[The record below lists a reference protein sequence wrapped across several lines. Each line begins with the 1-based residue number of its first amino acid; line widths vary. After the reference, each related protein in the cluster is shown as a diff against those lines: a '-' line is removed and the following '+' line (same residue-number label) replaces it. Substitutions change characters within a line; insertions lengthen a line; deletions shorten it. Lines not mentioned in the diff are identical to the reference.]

1 LGWRSRF
8 WRALSYRMVVRV
20 RVTGGDLDIPEVDA
34 GVEHGRD
41 RGVAEHMG
49 CALAIR
55 MPALPASWCKAA
67 GGRVPVHPGAA
78 AVEQDR
84 PAHAGSGRPV
94 DGPADRWRQRDQDDL
109 GALAAHTEDPVAVL
123 LAGSAMSAP
132 VASKIRRPSRPSMA
146 ISAKSYGSGDSRAAV
161 SSASNCRW
169 VNPRWVIRQG
179 RWGRRTCSAGECSR
193 ISSRTQVR

>member
-1 LGWRSRF
+1 
-8 WRALSYRMVVRV
+8 MVVRV

-55 MPALPASWCKAA
+55 MPALPASWCRRPVAA
-67 GGRVPVHPGAA
+67 CRSIRAPRLLSRIGPRMR
-78 AVEQDR
+78 D
-84 PAHAGSGRPV
+84 PV

-123 LAGSAMSAP
+123 LAEVGDVRAGGLEDPQAQQTEHGHQREI
-132 VASKIRRPSRPSMA
+132 VRVRRFSCCGEQRLELQVGEPQV
-146 ISAKSYGSGDSRAAV
+146 GDSAGTMGATDV
-161 SSASNCRW
+161 L
-169 VNPRWVIRQG
+169 G
-179 RWGRRTCSAGECSR
+179 R
-193 ISSRTQVR
+193 